1 MRRMTRD
8 PRLWAAL
15 SYALGVL
22 SGVLVL
28 VYEKQD
34 QYIRFH
40 AMQSVLTFATVALVG
55 LVLPTV
61 PIVGDIG
68 PVRVLYWASV
78 FFLWILLMAK
88 AVRGEAYRVPYL
100 GDLAHA
106 MSSK

>member
-1 MRRMTRD
+1 MRPMARD

-15 SYALGVL
+15 SYGLGLL
-22 SGVLVL
+22 SGAVVL

-40 AMQSVLTFATVALVG
+40 AMQSVLTFAAVALIG

-61 PIVGDIG
+61 PIIGDMG
-68 PVRVLYWASV
+68 PVRGLYWTAV
-78 FFLWILLMAK
+78 FCLWLLLMAK
-88 AVRGEAYRVPYL
+88 AVMGEAYRLPYI